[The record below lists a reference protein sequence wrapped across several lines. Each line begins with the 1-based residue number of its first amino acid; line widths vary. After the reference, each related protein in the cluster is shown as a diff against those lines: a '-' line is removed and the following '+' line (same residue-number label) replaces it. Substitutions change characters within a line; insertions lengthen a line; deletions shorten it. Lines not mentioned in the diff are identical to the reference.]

1 MIHNKNN
8 NKELVSD
15 LSKNKIKWIRSLHQK
30 KTRDE
35 LGFFI
40 VEGEKMVNEAL
51 IYAKDFI
58 ELLVYTNEFNFEAIS
73 CESYEITAK
82 ELNQIS
88 LLTTPNK
95 VLAVVRKIKTN
106 SAIQKDN
113 LIIALDGIQDPGNL
127 GTIMRIADWYGISD
141 IICSK
146 TTVDWYN
153 PKVVQSSM
161 GAIFRVNMH
170 TVELRDWLMN
180 CELNIYGALLEGK
193 NIYQETLPE
202 KGVLV
207 LGNEGN
213 GISQELLPLITDA
226 ISIPRFGGA
235 ESLNVSVAAA
245 ILVSEFKRPQFQ
257 KK

>member
-1 MIHNKNN
+1 MNNNKNN

-15 LSKNKIKWIRSLHQK
+15 LSKNKIKWIRSLHHK

-51 IYAKDFI
+51 IYAENFI
-58 ELLVYTNEFNFEAIS
+58 ELLAYTNDFRHENLS
-73 CESYEITAK
+73 VESYEISAK
-82 ELNQIS
+82 ELDQIS

-95 VLAVVRKIKTN
+95 VLAVIRKKKTN
-106 SAIQKDN
+106 SPIQQDN
-113 LIIALDGIQDPGNL
+113 LILALDGIQDPGNL

-146 TTVDWYN
+146 NTVDWYN
-153 PKVVQSSM
+153 PKVVQASM
-161 GAIFRVNMH
+161 GAIFRVHMH
-170 TVELRDWLMN
+170 SLELENWLSD
-180 CELNIYGALLEGK
+180 CKLNIYGALLEGS
-193 NIYQETLPE
+193 NIYKETLQET
-202 KGVLV
+202 GVLL

-213 GISQELLPLITDA
+213 GISKELLPLISHP

-235 ESLNVSVAAA
+235 ESLNVSAAAA
-245 ILVSEFKRPQFQ
+245 ILVSEFKRIEFQ
-257 KK
+257 K